1 MHYQWLPLV
10 ALNEHNS
17 LCLLHGQD
25 LVAPVALV
33 ALVALV
39 TLVTPMALI
48 APVAL
53 ITPVALIAPVT
64 LVTPVVLVALGDS
77 NFPVPSLFICSV
89 FIAELSPVVC
99 VNH

>member
-25 LVAPVALV
+25 VVAPVALV
-33 ALVALV
+33 ALVTLVVLV
-39 TLVTPMALI
+39 TT
-48 APVAL
+48 VAL
-53 ITPVALIAPVT
+53 ITPVA

-89 FIAELSPVVC
+89 FIAELSPVIC

>member
-25 LVAPVALV
+25 VVAPVALV

-39 TLVTPMALI
+39 VLITPMALI

-53 ITPVALIAPVT
+53 M
-64 LVTPVVLVALGDS
+64 TPVVLVALGDS

-89 FIAELSPVVC
+89 FIAELIPVIC
-99 VNH
+99 VNR

>member
-17 LCLLHGQD
+17 LCLLHGQV

-33 ALVALV
+33 SLVALVALIA
-39 TLVTPMALI
+39 PMALI
-48 APVAL
+48 APVA
-53 ITPVALIAPVT
+53 